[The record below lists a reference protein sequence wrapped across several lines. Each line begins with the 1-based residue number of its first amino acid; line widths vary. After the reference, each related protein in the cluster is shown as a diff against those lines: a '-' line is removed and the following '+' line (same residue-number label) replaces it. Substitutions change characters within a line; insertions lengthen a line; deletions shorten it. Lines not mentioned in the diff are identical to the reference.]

1 MAKGEAER
9 ALGLR
14 ECELQLS
21 GEMLGLGFRNE
32 VDPICQGVKLYTS
45 DVTQWRA
52 HTGAGQSKCVCDAP
66 LRSEHNSPRP
76 VFKSLPHPCFP
87 VFYTRL

>member
-1 MAKGEAER
+1 MAMGEAER
-9 ALGLR
+9 ALGLC

-21 GEMLGLGFRNE
+21 GERLGLGFRNE
-32 VDPICQGVKLYTS
+32 VDPICQ

-52 HTGAGQSKCVCDAP
+52 HIGAGQSKCVCDAP